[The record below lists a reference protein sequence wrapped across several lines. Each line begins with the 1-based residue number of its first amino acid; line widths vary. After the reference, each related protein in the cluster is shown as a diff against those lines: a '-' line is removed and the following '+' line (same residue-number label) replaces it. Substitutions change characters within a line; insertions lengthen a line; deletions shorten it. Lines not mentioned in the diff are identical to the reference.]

1 MRHLPMFV
9 YGTLRRG
16 QGNYG
21 LVARATVAEFDAVAL
36 DHMLYVVGLP
46 YAADRPGS
54 TVTGE
59 LMVIASADYETVLA
73 RLDRLEGFRPDAPER
88 SHYVRV
94 PRPVRYRDAAGR
106 WRPRQAWMYHGGPEV
121 LARLTE
127 ADVLPGGDWLAACA
141 A

>member
-1 MRHLPMFV
+1 MRHLPVFV

-16 QGNYG
+16 QGNFG
-21 LVARATVAEFDAVAL
+21 LLARATVAEFDAVAL
-36 DHMLYVVGLP
+36 DHVLYAVGLP

-59 LMVIASADYETVLA
+59 LMVIDRAIYETALA
-73 RLDRLEGFRPDAPER
+73 RLDRLEGFRSDTPER

-94 PRPVRYRDAAGR
+94 PRPVRYQDAAGR
-106 WRPRQAWMYHGGPEV
+106 RRRRLAWIYHGGSEV

-127 ADVLPGGDWLAACA
+127 ADVLPGGDWLAARA